1 MASGVGSMMHLFINA
16 SGANAGGG
24 LTYLAN
30 VLPHLS
36 HSGVRTTVAVSPGL
50 SVPNSAADELVKY
63 VRIANGGSAA
73 RRFWLEQTELPGLIR
88 NCGADVLLSA
98 GNFALRKSPV
108 PQILLSRNSL
118 YTSPAFYRD
127 LVARGE
133 YRMWGEN
140 RIKGML
146 ARRSI
151 SWADR
156 TIAPSAAFAGDLERW
171 AGRPVVA
178 LHHGFDPDLFAAS
191 REPLPEDLSRKL
203 DSPAGTLRVLL
214 VSHYNY
220 YRNFET
226 VFRALA
232 KFNEQGGTQDIRLFL
247 TCELKKS
254 KTPGGYDPESAARLI
269 DHLGIRDQIVE
280 VGTVPYEQLHHV
292 YRACDVFV
300 TAAYTETFAH
310 PLVEAMSCGLPGVAS
325 DLPVHREI
333 CGEAAL
339 YFPRFSPQDLASQ
352 LLRLAAS
359 GPLRRALAHAGKA
372 RSQAFSWRSHVE
384 QLLRIAQELLG
395 AAAPSSASSHA
406 MSAA

>member
-1 MASGVGSMMHLFINA
+1 MMHLFING
-16 SGANAGGG
+16 SGASAGGG

-36 HSGVRTTVAVSPGL
+36 HSGARTTVAASPGF
-50 SVPNSAADELVKY
+50 SVPNFAADGPVKY

-73 RRFWLEQTELPGLIR
+73 RRFWWEQKRLPELIKKC
-88 NCGADVLLSA
+88 NAHVLLSA
-98 GNFALRKSPV
+98 GNFALRSSPV

-118 YTSPAFYRD
+118 YTSPDFYRD
-127 LVARGE
+127 LLGRRE
-133 YRMWGEN
+133 YRMWTEN

-151 SWADR
+151 RWADC
-156 TIAPSAAFAGDLERW
+156 TVAPSAAFAGDLEHW
-171 AGRPVVA
+171 TGRPALA
-178 LHHGFDPDLFAAS
+178 LHHGFDAEYFGAS
-191 REPLPEDLSRKL
+191 QEGLPEALARKL
-203 DSPAGTLRVLL
+203 DTPVGTLRVLL

-226 VFRALA
+226 VFRAIA
-232 KFNEQGGTQDIRLFL
+232 EFKKRSGAPDIRLFL

-254 KTPGGYDPESAARLI
+254 KTPGGYDPEPAARLI
-269 DHLGIRDQIVE
+269 EHLGIRGQIVE
-280 VGTVPYEQLHHV
+280 LGAVPYEQLHHV
-292 YRACDVFV
+292 YRACHILV
-300 TAAYTETFAH
+300 TAAYAETFAH
-310 PLVEAMSCGLPGVAS
+310 PLVEAMSRGLPVVAS

-333 CGEAAL
+333 CRNGAL
-339 YFPRFSPQDLASQ
+339 YFPRFSPEALAGE
-352 LLRLAAS
+352 LLRLAS
-359 GPLRRALAHAGKA
+359 SPRFCGDVSRAGKE

-384 QLLRIAQELLG
+384 QLLRIAEDLLG